1 MNTLHTQ
8 SLQLGGKTLTL
19 STGKLARQSTVT
31 IHATWGETTLLAI
44 VTIGKTRDDIDYFP
58 LSVESLYNMKKES
71 ELIFSTNGREGELS
85 LSTHQFQDQLLASW
99 HTLHPEIERT
109 TNEERNILKTEQ
121 IERDRIIAET
131 DIPEFLKKNQIEK
144 KVEKEGSWWKINIE
158 QKIEHI
164 TIPEG
169 YAAKGGLARSL
180 LARNLNID
188 NTAKPRDIDLVRVI
202 EWNNTDTSDDQVAAT
217 YMQEDYQHG
226 HGVEIIS
233 SLGEYFATRD
243 FTINEVL
250 ATNDTIWTTTQCLQ
264 DTVRHIIRI
273 TEFEMRIIEEGKRG
287 KEDKMM
293 AKSVAFLSE
302 GIEKYGTAWKVS
314 DQEKEWD
321 TQQYFIS
328 LFWIALQLDRAFEKG
343 ENIAE
348 RFVEELKKRQQLSD
362 TIETAEQ
369 AARPACR
376 QLRRR
381 LLRPSPALML

>member
-1 MNTLHTQ
+1 
-8 SLQLGGKTLTL
+8 
-19 STGKLARQSTVT
+19 
-31 IHATWGETTLLAI
+31 
-44 VTIGKTRDDIDYFP
+44 
-58 LSVESLYNMKKES
+58 MKKES

-369 AARPACR
+369 AARYIQESMEQEGRAFYFRYSTKKRLAEEIEWVNEKKIRKPNRKKVGPAG
-376 QLRRR
+376 LE
-381 LLRPSPALML
+381 PATDRV